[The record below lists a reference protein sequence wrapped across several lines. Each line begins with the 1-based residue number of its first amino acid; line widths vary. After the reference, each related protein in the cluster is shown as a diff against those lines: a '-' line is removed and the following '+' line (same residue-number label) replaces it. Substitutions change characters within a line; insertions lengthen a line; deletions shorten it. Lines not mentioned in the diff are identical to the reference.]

1 MTSAEKRD
9 YWRIVAECLVAFH
22 QRKRA
27 EATHQAKYHRS
38 QIESLE
44 PQNSSDIFYHRE
56 AFDVACDIAGQELDF
71 ESNFE
76 VYDQILEGKSEQSW
90 SERQTG

>member
-1 MTSAEKRD
+1 MTNTDKREF
-9 YWRIVAECLVAFH
+9 WRVVTECLIAFH
-22 QRKRA
+22 RLKRA
-27 EATHQAKYHRS
+27 DASRRTKYHRAWV
-38 QIESLE
+38 ESLE
-44 PQNSSDIFYHRE
+44 PQNANDIFYHRE
-56 AFDVACDIAGQELDF
+56 AFDVACDIAGKELDF